1 MNLLLNKQAKAKDI
15 TLVGAIILI
24 ILGIIFLSQSSSD
37 STGIIFWFGL
47 IFLFVGIITLIAIF
61 IKMFK

>member
-15 TLVGAIILI
+15 NLVGAIILI